1 MLDVGITPVADW
13 LCVVAG
19 RINETKQFGAFI
31 GLLPVSNFRRILME
45 KTIGKFWAK
54 PAEQRIGP
62 SKIGAIPDVCANI
75 SVGICRV
82 LKARHGVKLDRGVVR
97 VVGPNTEQGCRDI
110 DAAVSI
116 VIDLL
121 NEGKYDGPER
131 IEASRVLAGEHN
143 MKCARKRWNL
153 FGIGTPG
160 V

>member
-1 MLDVGITPVADW
+1 
-13 LCVVAG
+13 
-19 RINETKQFGAFI
+19 
-31 GLLPVSNFRRILME
+31 ME
-45 KTIGKFWAK
+45 KIVGKFWAK
-54 PAEQRIGP
+54 QAEQRIGP

-82 LKARHGVKLDRGVVR
+82 LKAKRGVKLDRGVVR

-110 DAAVSI
+110 DDAVEKLI
-116 VIDLL
+116 GLL
-121 NEGKYDGPER
+121 NKGKYDGPER

-143 MKCARKRWNL
+143 LKCPRKRWNL

>member
-1 MLDVGITPVADW
+1 
-13 LCVVAG
+13 
-19 RINETKQFGAFI
+19 
-31 GLLPVSNFRRILME
+31 ME
-45 KTIGKFWAK
+45 KVIGKFWAK
-54 PAEQRIGP
+54 TAAEVAARPKPAFVSGERET
-62 SKIGAIPDVCANI
+62 I

-82 LKARHGVKLDRGVVR
+82 VDAKHGVKLDRGVVR

-131 IEASRVLAGEHN
+131 IEASRVLAGDHN
-143 MKCARKRWNL
+143 LKCPRKRWNL

>member
-1 MLDVGITPVADW
+1 
-13 LCVVAG
+13 
-19 RINETKQFGAFI
+19 
-31 GLLPVSNFRRILME
+31 ME

-62 SKIGAIPDVCANI
+62 SKIGAIPDVCASI

-82 LKARHGVKLDRGVVR
+82 LKAKRGVKLDRGVVR

-110 DAAVSI
+110 DDAVEKLI
-116 VIDLL
+116 ALL
-121 NEGKYDGPER
+121 NEGLYDGPER

-143 MKCARKRWNL
+143 MKCARKRWDL
-153 FGIGTPG
+153 FGSGGTPG

>member
-1 MLDVGITPVADW
+1 
-13 LCVVAG
+13 
-19 RINETKQFGAFI
+19 
-31 GLLPVSNFRRILME
+31 ME
-45 KTIGKFWAK
+45 KLIGKFWAK

-110 DAAVSI
+110 DAAVRI

-131 IEASRVLAGEHN
+131 IEAERVLAGEHN
-143 MKCARKRWNL
+143 MKCPRKRWDL
-153 FGIGTPG
+153 FGSGGTPG

>member
-1 MLDVGITPVADW
+1 MTRSNAPVHYRG
-13 LCVVAG
+13 VS
-19 RINETKQFGAFI
+19 RRQFIRETH
-31 GLLPVSNFRRILME
+31 ME
-45 KTIGKFWAK
+45 KTIGRYWAK

-110 DAAVSI
+110 DAAVRI

-121 NEGKYDGPER
+121 NDGLYDGPER
-131 IEASRVLAGEHN
+131 IEAARVLAGEHN
-143 MKCARKRWNL
+143 MKCPRKRWDL
-153 FGIGTPG
+153 FGSGGTAG
-160 V
+160 I

>member
-1 MLDVGITPVADW
+1 
-13 LCVVAG
+13 
-19 RINETKQFGAFI
+19 
-31 GLLPVSNFRRILME
+31 ME
-45 KTIGKFWAK
+45 KVIGQFWSK

-97 VVGPNTEQGCRDI
+97 VVGPNTQQGCRDI

-143 MKCARKRWNL
+143 MKCPRKRWDL
-153 FGIGTPG
+153 FGSGGTPG

>member
-1 MLDVGITPVADW
+1 
-13 LCVVAG
+13 
-19 RINETKQFGAFI
+19 
-31 GLLPVSNFRRILME
+31 ME
-45 KTIGKFWAK
+45 KIVGKFWAK

-97 VVGPNTEQGCRDI
+97 VVGTNTQQGCRDI

-121 NEGKYDGPER
+121 NEGLYDGPER
-131 IEASRVLAGEHN
+131 IEAARVLAGEHD
-143 MKCARKRWNL
+143 MKLPRKRWDV
-153 FGIGTPG
+153 FGVKGTPG

>member
-1 MLDVGITPVADW
+1 M
-13 LCVVAG
+13 
-19 RINETKQFGAFI
+19 Q
-31 GLLPVSNFRRILME
+31 
-45 KTIGKFWAK
+45 KTVGKFWAK

-82 LKARHGVKLDRGVVR
+82 LKAKRGVKLDRGVVR

-110 DAAVSI
+110 DAAVRI

-121 NEGKYDGPER
+121 NDGLYDGPER
-131 IEASRVLAGEHN
+131 IEAARVLAGEHN
-143 MKCARKRWNL
+143 MKCPRKRWDL
-153 FGIGTPG
+153 FGSGGTPG

>member
-1 MLDVGITPVADW
+1 M
-13 LCVVAG
+13 
-19 RINETKQFGAFI
+19 Q
-31 GLLPVSNFRRILME
+31 
-45 KTIGKFWAK
+45 KTVGKFWAK

-110 DAAVSI
+110 DAAVEKLI
-116 VIDLL
+116 GLL
-121 NEGKYDGPER
+121 NDGLYDGPER
-131 IEASRVLAGEHN
+131 IAADRVLAGDHN
-143 MKCARKRWNL
+143 MKCPRKRWDL
-153 FGIGTPG
+153 FGSGGTPG

>member
-1 MLDVGITPVADW
+1 
-13 LCVVAG
+13 
-19 RINETKQFGAFI
+19 
-31 GLLPVSNFRRILME
+31 ME
-45 KTIGKFWAK
+45 KIVGKFWAK

-62 SKIGAIPDVCANI
+62 SKIGAIPDGCANI

-82 LKARHGVKLDRGVVR
+82 LKARHGVKLDRGAVR

-143 MKCARKRWNL
+143 MKCARRRWDI
-153 FGIGTPG
+153 FGSGKGTAG

>member
-1 MLDVGITPVADW
+1 
-13 LCVVAG
+13 
-19 RINETKQFGAFI
+19 
-31 GLLPVSNFRRILME
+31 ME
-45 KTIGKFWAK
+45 KVIGKFWAK
-54 PAEQRIGP
+54 QAEQRIGP

-110 DAAVSI
+110 DVAVRI

-121 NEGKYDGPER
+121 NDGKYDGPER

-143 MKCARKRWNL
+143 MKCPRKRWNL
-153 FGIGTPG
+153 FGSGGTPG